1 MDVREMLKTLLENG
15 YTEEA
20 IAKGVSVNQST
31 ISRILR
37 GVIRDPKASIAIK
50 ISSLLEDE
58 SQKCRGL
65 YV

>member
-1 MDVREMLKTLLENG
+1 MDIREMLQVLLNCG

-20 IAKGVSVNQST
+20 IAKGASVNQST

-50 ISSLLEDE
+50 INSMLKDE
-58 SQKCRGL
+58 GQKCRGL
-65 YV
+65 YI